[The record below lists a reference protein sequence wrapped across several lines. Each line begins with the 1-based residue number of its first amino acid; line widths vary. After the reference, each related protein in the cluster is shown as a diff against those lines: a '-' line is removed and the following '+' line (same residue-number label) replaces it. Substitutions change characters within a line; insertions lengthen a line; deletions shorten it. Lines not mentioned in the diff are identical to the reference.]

1 VARAGPDQHPPTLT
15 RSVYRRFVFTG
26 CGSHMRI
33 QMPLHT
39 MNGKY
44 KSKGMVVLS
53 GQTTAGEHAR
63 FRVESDAER
72 RIIHKN
78 L

>member
-1 VARAGPDQHPPTLT
+1 M
-15 RSVYRRFVFTG
+15 
-26 CGSHMRI
+26 CI

-44 KSKGMVVLS
+44 MSKGMVVLS
-53 GQTTAGEHAR
+53 GQTTGGEHAR
-63 FRVESDAER
+63 FRARNDAAR
-72 RIIHKN
+72 SVIHKK

>member
-1 VARAGPDQHPPTLT
+1 MREGADARLVT
-15 RSVYRRFVFTG
+15 RGAYRLFFTFTG

-44 KSKGMVVLS
+44 MSKGMVVLS
-53 GQTTAGEHAR
+53 GQTTAAEHAR
-63 FRVESDAER
+63 FQAESDAAR
-72 RIIHKN
+72 RLIHKN

>member
-1 VARAGPDQHPPTLT
+1 MPKTRAAVTDARA
-15 RSVYRRFVFTG
+15 YRRCFTFTG

-44 KSKGMVVLS
+44 MSKGMVVLS
-53 GQTTAGEHAR
+53 GQTTAGEDAR
-63 FRVESDAER
+63 FRTESDAAR
-72 RIIHKN
+72 RPIHKK

>member
-1 VARAGPDQHPPTLT
+1 
-15 RSVYRRFVFTG
+15 
-26 CGSHMRI
+26 
-33 QMPLHT
+33 

-44 KSKGMVVLS
+44 MSRGMVVLS

-63 FRVESDAER
+63 FRPENDAAR
-72 RIIHKN
+72 RLIHKK

>member
-1 VARAGPDQHPPTLT
+1 MRRAAFAGIF
-15 RSVYRRFVFTG
+15 YRRFFAFTG

-44 KSKGMVVLS
+44 TSKGMVVLS

-63 FRVESDAER
+63 FQTESDGAQPLV
-72 RIIHKN
+72 HKN